1 MKTYNNLYGTLV
13 SEKTRAKAV
22 RNVIRGRK
30 HMKNLN
36 VYAANP
42 TKTVDYAYS
51 WIVNYRKYPHRPIQI
66 YDGISRKKRWII
78 VPTFEE
84 LTVQHCVVSTL
95 MPMFMHGMYE
105 HSYASIPDRGAHKAK
120 KVIEN
125 WVKHDEKNCKYILKM
140 DIHHFFDSIPHEIL
154 KAKLAKKLK
163 DKNVLELCYKI
174 IDTTEKGLPLGF
186 YTSQW
191 FSNWYLEG
199 LDHFIKE
206 QLGAVHYVRYMDDMV
221 IFGSN
226 KRKLHKMREAIGK
239 YLNDELGLE
248 LKDDWQ
254 VFRFDFVYKVHGK
267 IQYDKKGNPIHHGRD
282 LDFMGFRFFRNKTT
296 LRRSIYYKAC
306 RKAKRISRKWGY
318 TVYDARQM
326 LSCLGWIDCTDTYRA
341 YEKYIKPYVK
351 FRLLKHKVSQF
362 DKRKAKER
370 KQYELECALRQ
381 SKPIA
386 A

>member
-120 KVIEN
+120 KVIE
-125 WVKHDEKNCKYILKM
+125 
-140 DIHHFFDSIPHEIL
+140 S
-154 KAKLAKKLK
+154 
-163 DKNVLELCYKI
+163 
-174 IDTTEKGLPLGF
+174 
-186 YTSQW
+186 
-191 FSNWYLEG
+191 
-199 LDHFIKE
+199 
-206 QLGAVHYVRYMDDMV
+206 
-221 IFGSN
+221 
-226 KRKLHKMREAIGK
+226 
-239 YLNDELGLE
+239 
-248 LKDDWQ
+248 
-254 VFRFDFVYKVHGK
+254 
-267 IQYDKKGNPIHHGRD
+267 
-282 LDFMGFRFFRNKTT
+282 
-296 LRRSIYYKAC
+296 
-306 RKAKRISRKWGY
+306 
-318 TVYDARQM
+318 
-326 LSCLGWIDCTDTYRA
+326 
-341 YEKYIKPYVK
+341 
-351 FRLLKHKVSQF
+351 
-362 DKRKAKER
+362 
-370 KQYELECALRQ
+370 
-381 SKPIA
+381 
-386 A
+386 